1 MLEDIN
7 QLELSSKDGTSH
19 QLSAPIL
26 GLEVTHLKRLNPES
40 LKMWGAKFELE
51 TEVEFDSK
59 GVKNLNETFM
69 RADPVLMEVGPGQP
83 QGQKRK
89 LLD

>member
-1 MLEDIN
+1 
-7 QLELSSKDGTSH
+7 
-19 QLSAPIL
+19 
-26 GLEVTHLKRLNPES
+26 
-40 LKMWGAKFELE
+40 MWGAKFELE

-59 GVKNLNETFM
+59 GVKNPNETFM

>member
-1 MLEDIN
+1 MPFGIEFSRKLVSFSCEGY
-7 QLELSSKDGTSH
+7 L
-19 QLSAPIL
+19 PP
-26 GLEVTHLKRLNPES
+26 THES
-40 LKMWGAKFELE
+40 LKMWGANFELE

-59 GVKNLNETFM
+59 GVKNPNETFM